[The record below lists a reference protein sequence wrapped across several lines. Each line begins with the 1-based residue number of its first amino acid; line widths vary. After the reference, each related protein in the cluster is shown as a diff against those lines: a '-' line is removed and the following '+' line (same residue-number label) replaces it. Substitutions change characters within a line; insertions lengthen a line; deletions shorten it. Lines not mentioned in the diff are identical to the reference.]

1 MVEKE
6 LKKGVSDFDSG
17 APILVSAETDAINR
31 IRGNS
36 INKPVYVVRVKFSN
50 SEDKERVFV
59 SDKLL
64 ETNNYLQIT
73 GIELLTNKKTKTTQK
88 IDRNS
93 QVLTE
98 ADKEA
103 IVDIKFPWHKINEIQ
118 NVSYQ
123 NKKQTKEN
131 KQNE

>member
-1 MVEKE
+1 MAEKE

-36 INKPVYVVRVKFSN
+36 INKPIYIVRVQDFS
-50 SEDKERVFV
+50 DKTKERVFV

-64 ETNNYLQIT
+64 ESANYIQIT
-73 GIELLTNKKTKTTQK
+73 GIELPTINNKTKKTQK

-93 QVLTE
+93 QVLNE
-98 ADKEA
+98 ADKET
-103 IVDIKFPWHKINEIQ
+103 IIDIKFPWHRINEIQ

-123 NKKQTKEN
+123 NKSKK
-131 KQNE
+131 

>member
-6 LKKGVSDFDSG
+6 LKQGTSDWVSHD
-17 APILVSAETDAINR
+17 PILVTAESEAINR

-36 INKPVYVVRVKFSN
+36 INKVIYIVRVKQSVHADN
-50 SEDKERVFV
+50 ERVFV
-59 SDKLL
+59 TDKLL
-64 ETNNYLQIT
+64 ETNNYVQIT
-73 GIELLTNKKTKTTQK
+73 GVELLTNNKTKKTQK

-98 ADKEA
+98 ADKET
-103 IVDIKFPWHKINEIQ
+103 IVEIRFPWHKINEIQ

-123 NKKQTKEN
+123 HKKQTKEN
-131 KQNE
+131 K